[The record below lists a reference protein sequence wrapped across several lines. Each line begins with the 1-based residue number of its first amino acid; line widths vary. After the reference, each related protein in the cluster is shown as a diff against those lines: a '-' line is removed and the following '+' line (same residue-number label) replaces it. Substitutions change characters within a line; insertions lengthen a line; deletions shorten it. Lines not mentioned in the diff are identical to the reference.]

1 MKRIMLYLPLFLLC
15 YNHDIHAE
23 AFNGKELEISTDDVS
38 GFSVSK
44 AEIVYPDISN
54 FYPVPGTAYT
64 IQNAILRDSPS
75 QKSNSKGSINAG
87 TEVQILDYDGDWAK
101 LENGYVYAGLLSEVY
116 TYPSQ
121 IHGEDLESLKYAGYL
136 YSDLQNLPSKIQALA
151 ETTPITLVASQEQ
164 LSKEVKDVLPAGV
177 SGYTTHYTGT
187 SQSEIRIWANTDTL
201 QSEALHELGH
211 VFDFSNE
218 VIAGTAN
225 SEDEAWQQIYQQEK
239 EKYRRNFTV
248 SEHNISNESEY
259 FADAVK
265 CYISENAKLKNSVP
279 ETYSYLQACID

>member
-1 MKRIMLYLPLFLLC
+1 MKRIMLSQQLFLLC

-23 AFNGKELEISTDDVS
+23 AFNGKELEISTDNVS

-151 ETTPITLVASQEQ
+151 ETTPI
-164 LSKEVKDVLPAGV
+164 
-177 SGYTTHYTGT
+177 H
-187 SQSEIRIWANTDTL
+187 L
-201 QSEALHELGH
+201 QCHR
-211 VFDFSNE
+211 SN
-218 VIAGTAN
+218 
-225 SEDEAWQQIYQQEK
+225 
-239 EKYRRNFTV
+239 
-248 SEHNISNESEY
+248 
-259 FADAVK
+259 
-265 CYISENAKLKNSVP
+265 
-279 ETYSYLQACID
+279 

>member
-1 MKRIMLYLPLFLLC
+1 MMLYLPLFLLC

-23 AFNGKELEISTDDVS
+23 TLNGKELEISTDDVS

-54 FYPVPGTAYT
+54 FYPATGTAYT
-64 IQNAILRDSPS
+64 IQTAILREAPT
-75 QKSNSKGSINAG
+75 QTSNSKGSMNAG

-121 IHGEDLESLKYAGYL
+121 IHGEDLESLKYEGYL
-136 YSDLQNLPSKIQALA
+136 YSSLQNLPSKIQTLA
-151 ETTPITLVASQEQ
+151 ESTSITLVASQEKLNQ
-164 LSKEVKDVLPAGV
+164 EVEDVLPAGV

-218 VIAGTAN
+218 LVDGTAY
-225 SEDEAWQQIYQQEK
+225 SENEAWQQIYQQEK
-239 EKYRRNFTV
+239 DKYRNSFTV
-248 SEHNISNESEY
+248 SDHNISSESEY

-265 CYISENAKLKNSVP
+265 YYISENAKLKNSVP
-279 ETYSYLQACID
+279 ETYAYLQACID

>member
-1 MKRIMLYLPLFLLC
+1 M
-15 YNHDIHAE
+15 
-23 AFNGKELEISTDDVS
+23 
-38 GFSVSK
+38 
-44 AEIVYPDISN
+44 
-54 FYPVPGTAYT
+54 
-64 IQNAILRDSPS
+64 
-75 QKSNSKGSINAG
+75 
-87 TEVQILDYDGDWAK
+87 
-101 LENGYVYAGLLSEVY
+101 
-116 TYPSQ
+116 
-121 IHGEDLESLKYAGYL
+121 

-164 LSKEVKDVLPAGV
+164 LSKEVKDVLPIGV

-218 VIAGTAN
+218 VIAGTAY